1 MTFSRDFEGEMQR
14 LSLDPNTAD
23 RLLAGAV
30 GPKDAPPGYAE
41 VASALGAL
49 TDHASWTATDNEEE
63 VIAVLAA
70 VVRSSR
76 PETSTRRRRS
86 VVPRFK
92 LAAALA
98 TLALVG
104 TTSLA
109 FAGSLPGAAQLIA
122 STMLVKVGVSVPG
135 PNENAGDHPKVRGQS
150 GGAAVEPASSGKG
163 AEISDLA
170 TTTDL
175 TGVEKGA
182 AISSVA
188 SGGKSHAGQNGQ
200 ASTHSA
206 PVPTPNPGGT
216 GTADTASGGPSSAGT
231 ATANTASDGHS
242 EAGSANSATG
252 QSHRP

>member
-1 MTFSRDFEGEMQR
+1 VSLSRDFESEMKR
-14 LSLDPNTAD
+14 LPLDVSTAD
-23 RLLAGAV
+23 RLLAGAI
-30 GPKDAPPGYAE
+30 GPEDAPPSYAV
-41 VASALGAL
+41 VANFVTELADTTSSNV
-49 TDHASWTATDNEEE
+49 DREEE
-63 VIAVLAA
+63 VVAALAVA
-70 VVRSSR
+70 VRSSQT
-76 PETSTRRRRS
+76 ETSTRRRRS
-86 VVPRFK
+86 GVPRLK
-92 LAAALA
+92 LAAAFAVVALA
-98 TLALVG
+98 G

-109 FAGSLPGAAQLIA
+109 VAGSLPGAAQDIA
-122 STMLVKVGVSVPG
+122 STMLAKVGVSVPG
-135 PNENAGDHPKVRGQS
+135 PNENAGEHPNVRGQS

-163 AEISDLA
+163 GQISDLA

-188 SGGKSHAGQNGQ
+188 SGGKSHAGHNGQ

-216 GTADTASGGPSSAGT
+216 GTADTASGGNSATGT

-242 EAGSANSATG
+242 AEGSANSATG